1 MYIYGQADEMLSDAY
16 GGDEHGVSGSG
27 VNGRI
32 CVYVQV
38 KIQVKIQVRME
49 SVP

>member
-1 MYIYGQADEMLSDAY
+1 MEVEYYFDGALEAYINY
-16 GGDEHGVSGSG
+16 
-27 VNGRI
+27 GRI

>member
-16 GGDEHGVSGSG
+16 GGDKQGVSGSG
-27 VNGRI
+27 ANGRI
-32 CVYVQV
+32 YVQV